1 MEEGILNI
9 KNKKMKQGIFIFFV
23 LLLFVPFLQQQF
35 KFTKELPLQGLSNS
49 ETYPEFNDSLWFAG
63 KYQQDFEYATNK
75 DIGFESFFL
84 KLQCQINYSIYNISK
99 APGVIIGK
107 NNVLFGKGYLDA
119 INGNDFLGNE
129 MIDVETDKMKVVQD
143 ELKKRNIDLFFVFA
157 PGKASF
163 DREYI
168 PESMLKNTPEIAT
181 NYGFYKKCF
190 NDKGINYLDLRSY
203 FLSIKNTSKYPLYS
217 ITGLH
222 WGTYGCVLAAD
233 SMAKYI
239 ERLRNIHLPKIQIKS
254 IKLLDMAG
262 KSSNDYD
269 AASLMNVF
277 DIIPHSTMAYP
288 VIAYDTKD
296 AVKPR
301 FLCVTDSYFPGIAK
315 TWIPHNIFTNY
326 NYWLYNDKVYPISLK
341 KLVFTK
347 DLNIKNEI
355 ERRDVICVVSTELS
369 NAKFPFGFIDNA
381 YKIYAPHNKN
391 YSALKLKEL
400 HAIIIQAFNN
410 IYKNKKWKDGM
421 IKTGK
426 LRGVP
431 KEQVFY
437 ENAMWL
443 YNQSHDKD

>member
-1 MEEGILNI
+1 MSSSTGN
-9 KNKKMKQGIFIFFV
+9 NKKMKQGVFLFFV
-23 LLLFVPFLQQQF
+23 LLLFIPFLQQQF
-35 KFTKELPLQGLSNS
+35 NFSKELPLQGLSNS

-75 DIGFESFFL
+75 DIGYESFFI

-99 APGVIIGK
+99 APGVIVGK
-107 NNVLFGKGYLDA
+107 DNILFGKGYLDA
-119 INGNDFLGNE
+119 INGNDFIGNE

-163 DREYI
+163 EKEYI
-168 PESMLKNTPEIAT
+168 PESMLKNTPELAT

-190 NDKGINYLDLRSY
+190 NDKGINCLDLRSY
-203 FLSIKNTSKYPLYS
+203 FLSVKNTSKYPLYS

-222 WGTYGCVLAAD
+222 WGYYGCLLAAD

-262 KSSNDYD
+262 NSSNDYD

-288 VIAYDTKD
+288 VINYDSKD
-296 AVKPR
+296 ADKPR
-301 FLCVTDSYFPGIAK
+301 FLCITDSYFPGIAK
-315 TWIPHNIFTNY
+315 TGIPANIFADY
-326 NYWLYNDKVYPISLK
+326 HYWLYNDKVFPESTIK
-341 KLVFTK
+341 VKHVK
-347 DLNIKNEI
+347 DLNLKNEI
-355 ERRDVICVVSTELS
+355 ENREVICIVSTEAS
-369 NAKFPFGFIDNA
+369 NAMFPFGFIDNA
-381 YKIYAPHNKN
+381 YKLYALHDGRYYSLKN
-391 YSALKLKEL
+391 KEL
-400 HAIIIQAFNN
+400 HASIIQTFKN
-410 IYKNKKWKDGM
+410 IYKNKKWKEGM
-421 IKTGK
+421 IKTAK
-426 LRGVP
+426 IRGVP

-437 ENAMWL
+437 ENAKWL
-443 YNQSHDKD
+443 YSQSHEKD